1 MNRDLSSAKILIV
14 DDVVQNIQV
23 LGSTLSKVGYDVFYA
38 QSGEEA
44 LGVIEKEDLDLI
56 LLDVM
61 MPGMTGF
68 ELSEKIHKDSGKAEI
83 PIIFITALTEKSEVI
98 KGFEAGGVD
107 YITKPFNQW
116 ELLARV
122 KSHLT
127 LKFTQRELKEKNLVL
142 EKTAADLLDA
152 KREREKFFSILA
164 HDLRNPFTSLLG
176 LLDVVLADFDTFEP
190 QDLYAMLENINGSG
204 QNVYNLLLNLLAW
217 GKAQKGGLVL
227 EPKEI
232 TIRDLTEEILAVM
245 GNHAEIKGIS
255 LLNRCGPQDRFWGD
269 QPTMET
275 VLRNL
280 VSNGVKFT
288 QEGGI
293 VEVTSQM
300 GENSLAIIVRDSG
313 VGIPDKVLPNLFR
326 LDEKHST
333 LGTNEERGTGL
344 GLPLVKDYVQQNG
357 GRIEVKSAVGKGTV
371 FRVIVPIKP

>member
-1 MNRDLSSAKILIV
+1 VEGDLSSAKILIV

-23 LGSTLSKVGYDVFYA
+23 LGSTLSKVGYDVFFA

-44 LGVIEKEDLDLI
+44 LGVIQKEDLDLI

-68 ELSEKIHKDSGKAEI
+68 ELSEKIQADVQKAGI

-127 LKFTQRELKEKNLVL
+127 LRFTQMELKEKNQIL

-152 KREREKFFSILA
+152 KKEREKFFSILA

-176 LLDVVLADFDTFEP
+176 LMDVVLEDFNTFEP
-190 QDLYAMLENINGSG
+190 QELYEMLANINTSG

-217 GKAQKGGLVL
+217 GRAQKGGLVL
-227 EPKEI
+227 APKQI
-232 TIRDLTEEILAVM
+232 KVRDLTDGILALM
-245 GNHAEIKGIS
+245 ENHSSSKGIS
-255 LLNRCGPQDRFWGD
+255 LYNRCGQQDSFWGD

-280 VSNGVKFT
+280 ISNAIKFT
-288 QEGGI
+288 QQGAGWRSR
-293 VEVTSQM
+293 VNQ
-300 GENSLAIIVRDSG
+300 
-313 VGIPDKVLPNLFR
+313 
-326 LDEKHST
+326 
-333 LGTNEERGTGL
+333 
-344 GLPLVKDYVQQNG
+344 
-357 GRIEVKSAVGKGTV
+357 GRI
-371 FRVIVPIKP
+371 F

>member
-1 MNRDLSSAKILIV
+1 
-14 DDVVQNIQV
+14 
-23 LGSTLSKVGYDVFYA
+23 
-38 QSGEEA
+38 
-44 LGVIEKEDLDLI
+44 
-56 LLDVM
+56 M

-204 QNVYNLLLNLLAW
+204 QNVL
-217 GKAQKGGLVL
+217 
-227 EPKEI
+227 
-232 TIRDLTEEILAVM
+232 
-245 GNHAEIKGIS
+245 
-255 LLNRCGPQDRFWGD
+255 
-269 QPTMET
+269 
-275 VLRNL
+275 
-280 VSNGVKFT
+280 
-288 QEGGI
+288 
-293 VEVTSQM
+293 
-300 GENSLAIIVRDSG
+300 
-313 VGIPDKVLPNLFR
+313 
-326 LDEKHST
+326 
-333 LGTNEERGTGL
+333 
-344 GLPLVKDYVQQNG
+344 
-357 GRIEVKSAVGKGTV
+357 
-371 FRVIVPIKP
+371 